1 MEMLMTLA
9 IIGILTAITFPTLGL
24 LVSTNRVEAAIDTI
38 QVAVTASRAYATQQK
53 VDLRDINPLSFGNA
67 TYSGT
72 AILFTPAGEMR
83 LVENDQ
89 TALDQGG
96 YSLEQSD
103 KNGYADIRDR
113 DYITLPRGAGIVG
126 IVRAGAGLQLL
137 PPPFAV
143 RFDAQGRLFVGDPW
157 SSDPYVF
164 YDANFNGRY
173 QQDKTRDNAF
183 PSSFN
188 YVPAQW
194 DPESSSYIASND
206 TSDSPGVH
214 PDTGRHKL
222 PFEVVETVVGLLV
235 YDKYELEGE
244 LGSIAED
251 TVFEWLQNNGKA
263 LFFNRYSGTI
273 IDR

>member
-1 MEMLMTLA
+1 MVENGCRVTDDFRELA
-9 IIGILTAITFPTLGL
+9 ALPE
-24 LVSTNRVEAAIDTI
+24 VD
-38 QVAVTASRAYATQQK
+38 AVDVVLPSCHHA
-53 VDLRDINPLSFGNA
+53 
-67 TYSGT
+67 
-72 AILFTPAGEMR
+72 R

-222 PFEVVETVVGLLV
+222 PFEVVETVVG
-235 YDKYELEGE
+235 EG
-244 LGSIAED
+244 LRLA
-251 TVFEWLQNNGKA
+251 
-263 LFFNRYSGTI
+263 
-273 IDR
+273 